1 LFEGSAGA
9 VTAEVVV
16 AVAVVVVVVIV
27 ETAVGESSICLG
39 GSAEGRRGSGT
50 GTMANGRTEGAQR
63 EESCLPVM
71 GLVGAV
77 EGVWAASVLTKRV
90 SMGGDSSSSSSG
102 SGSSSSS
109 SSSRSSSSRAA
120 VGESSSTGFGCSVWE
135 QW

>member
-1 LFEGSAGA
+1 MFEWSAGA
-9 VTAEVVV
+9 VTAEVAV

-77 EGVWAASVLTKRV
+77 GGVLAASVLTKR
-90 SMGGDSSSSSSG
+90 GLDG
-102 SGSSSSS
+102 
-109 SSSRSSSSRAA
+109 RR
-120 VGESSSTGFGCSVWE
+120 
-135 QW
+135 QQQ

>member
-1 LFEGSAGA
+1 MFEWSACA
-9 VTAEVVV
+9 VTAIVAV
-16 AVAVVVVVVIV
+16 AVAVVVVVAV

-77 EGVWAASVLTKRV
+77 GGVLAASVREKR
-90 SMGGDSSSSSSG
+90 GLDG
-102 SGSSSSS
+102 
-109 SSSRSSSSRAA
+109 RR
-120 VGESSSTGFGCSVWE
+120 
-135 QW
+135 QQQ

>member
-1 LFEGSAGA
+1 MFEWSAGA
-9 VTAEVVV
+9 VTAE

-50 GTMANGRTEGAQR
+50 GTMASGRTEGAQR

-77 EGVWAASVLTKRV
+77 GGVLAASVLTKR
-90 SMGGDSSSSSSG
+90 GLDG
-102 SGSSSSS
+102 
-109 SSSRSSSSRAA
+109 RR
-120 VGESSSTGFGCSVWE
+120 
-135 QW
+135 QQQ